1 MRVLLTGANGF
12 VGAQLVAALKSAGHD
27 VVACVRDPIGF
38 QRRFPSMHAFRA
50 DFNQL
55 TVPNDWLPF
64 LRHVDAVINCA
75 GIMSETPGQSMMAVH
90 YHAPAALFTACER
103 EGIRKV
109 IQISAVSVGADTDYA
124 ETKRKADDALM
135 GMELDWTIF
144 RPSLIYAKGAYGG
157 TVAIRGLAASPV
169 AMPVPGDGT
178 FAFQPIHIN
187 DFAKS
192 VITSLEDNRYAK
204 KVLSPCGP
212 DTLSL
217 RDISLLYRSWLGLPP
232 QRTVSIPMSVIRL
245 AGRIGDW
252 FRLSPVNSN
261 LVAQLEYGNAAN
273 YVEFSSLTGI
283 QSRSMSYM
291 LEAEPAGTGE
301 LWQARGWWLQIALRF
316 LLVFYWG
323 WSGIV
328 GLNRMRDPSQDL
340 LLSFGFS
347 PERASALETG
357 GTAICFLIS
366 VLLAIG
372 RWPIAM
378 FRLQFVTLLTYVIF
392 YSWLVP
398 TFWADQFG
406 SMLASFCLLGLV
418 VAHRVLSEER

>member
-12 VGAQLVAALKSAGHD
+12 VGAQLVAALRAAGHD
-27 VVACVRDPIGF
+27 VVACVRDPISF
-38 QRRFPSMHAFRA
+38 QRRFPSLHAFRA
-50 DFNQL
+50 DFNEL
-55 TVPNDWLPF
+55 TVPNDWMPF
-64 LRHVDAVINCA
+64 LRRIDAVINCA
-75 GIMSETPGQSMMAVH
+75 GILNESAGQSMMAVH
-90 YHAPAALFTACER
+90 YHAPTALFAACER
-103 EGIRKV
+103 AGIKKA
-109 IQISAVSVGADTDYA
+109 IQISIVSVGADTDYA
-124 ETKRKADDALM
+124 ESKRKADDALM

-157 TVAIRGLAASPV
+157 TAAIRGLAASPV
-169 AMPVPGDGT
+169 AIPVPGDGA
-178 FAFQPIHIN
+178 FPFQPIHIN

-217 RDISLLYRSWLGLPP
+217 RDIAGRYRSWLGLSG
-232 QRTVSIPMSVIRL
+232 QRSFSVPLPLMRL

-252 FRLSPVNSN
+252 CALSPLKSN

-283 QSRSMSYM
+283 QSRSMAHM

-301 LWQARGWWLQIALRF
+301 LWQARGWLLQVFLRL

-328 GLNRMRDPSQDL
+328 GLNRLRYPGEDL
-340 LLSFGFS
+340 LLSFGLTPYWSGAIETVGTVVCFS
-347 PERASALETG
+347 IA
-357 GTAICFLIS
+357 
-366 VLLAIG
+366 VMLAIG
-372 RWPIAM
+372 RWPVAA
-378 FRLQFVTLLTYVIF
+378 FRLQIITLLIF
-392 YSWLVP
+392 VAFYTWLFP
-398 TFWADQFG
+398 TFWAGQFG
-406 SMLASFCLLGLV
+406 AMLSSFCVLGAV
-418 VAHRVLSEER
+418 VAHRVFSEER